1 MDWREFVHRVE
12 ESPVTDWI
20 FAVLLVLAGLII
32 GTRVG
37 RAIRRLGREKGSVA
51 TAVSLVARIV
61 QSVIVLIAIATAL
74 NIVGID
80 LGPVLASAGVVG
92 IIVGFGLKDIAENYI
107 AGVILAFRRVF
118 LIGDEIMLSDKLTG
132 RVEELTLRYIRLRT
146 RDGLRVYLPNAA
158 ILKEPLV
165 NLTRNGSR
173 RGEFTIAVVYDTDL
187 DRARKIAEE
196 AVEKLDG
203 FGPESR
209 PAAYVTEFGTAAVTL
224 LIHYW
229 YDPDQSAPGKRSRA
243 MIAVKKAFDAHGVR
257 TPSSAVEVKLGQM
270 PEMFPTDPVD

>member
-1 MDWREFVHRVE
+1 MDWREVVQRVE
-12 ESPVTDWI
+12 DSPVTGWVI
-20 FAVLLVLAGLII
+20 ALLIVIIGLIVAN
-32 GTRVG
+32 RVARG
-37 RAIRRLGREKGSVA
+37 IRALGRERGSVA
-51 TAVSLVARIV
+51 TAVSLVARVV
-61 QSVIVLIAIATAL
+61 QSLIVIIAIATAL
-74 NIVGID
+74 NLVGID

-118 LIGDEIMLSDKLTG
+118 LIGDEIMVSDKLTG
-132 RVEELTLRYIRLRT
+132 RVEELSLRYIRLRT

-173 RGEFTIAVVYDTDL
+173 RGEFHIAVSYDTDL
-187 DRARKIAEE
+187 DRAREIAEA

-203 FGPESR
+203 FGADSR

-243 MIAVKKAFDAHGVR
+243 MIAVKKAFETHGVDL
-257 TPSSAVEVKLGQM
+257 PSSAVEVKLGPGQ
-270 PEMFPTDPVD
+270 EMFPTDPVD